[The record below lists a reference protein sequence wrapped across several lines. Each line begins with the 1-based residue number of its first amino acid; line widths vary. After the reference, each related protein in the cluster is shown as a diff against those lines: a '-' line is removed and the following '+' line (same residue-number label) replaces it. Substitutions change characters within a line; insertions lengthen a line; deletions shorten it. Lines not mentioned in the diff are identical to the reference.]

1 MESDAW
7 GLWAQLA
14 LGKLEES
21 GARFLP
27 LGRERKLEARSW
39 LRLERFLRRERVD
52 VLHSHKFGSNLWG
65 TLVGRAAR
73 VPVVIA
79 HEHSWSY
86 QGQPLRRLLDRYVIA
101 AGADRFI
108 AVSQADRRR
117 MTEVEGISPERTLF
131 IPNGIPSSQA
141 TAGRDLRAELGIDP
155 SAPVIGSV
163 GSLYP
168 VKAFDVLLRATVTL
182 VRDRPDTKLLLVGEG
197 AQREALEALSRELR
211 LESSVRFLGD
221 RGDVRDILETFNV
234 AVCCSWSEGSPLSVM
249 EYMDAG
255 LPVVAT
261 TVGGLPDL
269 VAPDV
274 NGLLVAPGDPS
285 ALAASISV
293 LLADPERARA
303 MGARGA
309 ERRSREFDIDVLAG
323 RLGDLY
329 IELLEQKAA
338 RRAR

>member
-1 MESDAW
+1 
-7 GLWAQLA
+7 
-14 LGKLEES
+14 
-21 GARFLP
+21 
-27 LGRERKLEARSW
+27 
-39 LRLERFLRRERVD
+39 
-52 VLHSHKFGSNLWG
+52 
-65 TLVGRAAR
+65 
-73 VPVVIA
+73 VIA